1 MLAAARGL
9 AGRPHLVSSAR
20 CISHTAVT
28 RITRRRMTSSAAAAS
43 GSGSSG
49 EQQAGQLE
57 QMSVN
62 DLQELLANP
71 VLVSSSKTFEM
82 TSDM

>member
-1 MLAAARGL
+1 
-9 AGRPHLVSSAR
+9 
-20 CISHTAVT
+20 
-28 RITRRRMTSSAAAAS
+28 MTSSAAAAS

-71 VLVSSSKTFEM
+71 VLVSPSMPSEITVKFLTIV
-82 TSDM
+82 SGLSPL